1 MRQNIGKNRAETAF
15 QRVKN
20 LLALVFF
27 FVKTRRGNA
36 GSEET
41 SGKRVATQF
50 LSTRERGMKLKKFAT
65 EKRKKHK
72 KNKLL
77 TALKSALRIIH

>member
-27 FVKTRRGNA
+27 FVK
-36 GSEET
+36 SP
-41 SGKRVATQF
+41 SV
-50 LSTRERGMKLKKFAT
+50 LKTK
-65 EKRKKHK
+65 
-72 KNKLL
+72 
-77 TALKSALRIIH
+77 

>member
-27 FVKTRRGNA
+27 FVKFP
-36 GSEET
+36 S
-41 SGKRVATQF
+41 V
-50 LSTRERGMKLKKFAT
+50 LKTK
-65 EKRKKHK
+65 
-72 KNKLL
+72 
-77 TALKSALRIIH
+77 